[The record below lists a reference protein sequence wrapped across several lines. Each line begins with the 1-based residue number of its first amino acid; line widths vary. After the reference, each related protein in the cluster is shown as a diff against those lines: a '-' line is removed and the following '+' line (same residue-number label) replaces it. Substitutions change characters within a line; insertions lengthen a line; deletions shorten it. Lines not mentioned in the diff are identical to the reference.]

1 MAFHGKVGL
10 ISGGASGMGR
20 LMALRLAQAGAK
32 VAILDRDERGLAET
46 SRQHEGIR
54 AYTCDVS
61 NAALVQSIAQEVEQ
75 TLGTID
81 RVVAAAGI
89 MPAMSIATMSA
100 DKFAHVM
107 RVNYEGAVNVV
118 KAVVP
123 QMLARRHGDIV
134 LFGSLAGVIFSQN
147 FAAYGASKAA
157 VNAFGEV
164 LAEELKGSG
173 IRVLTVRPAAVDTPL
188 INQATGEGGL
198 KGLRKQAQSGR
209 MAKPEQVLD
218 ALETALEKGHSV
230 VYPNAEAKLGQFL
243 RRLSPRL
250 TWTIANAAHQ

>member
-20 LMALRLAQAGAK
+20 LMALRLVKAGAK
-32 VAILDRDERGLAET
+32 VAILDRDERALAET
-46 SRQHEGIR
+46 ARQTQDIR

-61 NAALVQSIAQEVEQ
+61 NTALVQSIAQEVEQ
-75 TLGTID
+75 TLGPID

-89 MPAMSIATMSA
+89 MPAMSVAAMSA
-100 DKFAHVM
+100 DKFAQVM

-118 KAVVP
+118 KAVLP
-123 QMLARRHGDIV
+123 QMLARKHGDII
-134 LFGSLAGVIFSQN
+134 LFGSLAGVVYSQN

-164 LAEELKGSG
+164 LAEELRGTG
-173 IRVLTVRPAAVDTPL
+173 IRVLTVRPSAVDTPL
-188 INQATGEGGL
+188 INQATGDGGL

-209 MAKPEQVLD
+209 MAKPDDVLD
-218 ALETALEKGHSV
+218 ALEAALEKGLSV
-230 VYPNAEAKLGQFL
+230 VYPNAEAKFGQLL

-250 TWTIANAAHQ
+250 TWKIANAAHQ